1 MINKIDKIIT
11 LDDGSKYMVM
21 DQGYYDHVSYLYVS
35 KLDQE
40 GNLTD
45 TLSIFEEKEDTVT
58 TVKDDELLKKLA
70 EYFKSRAEKEAE

>member
-1 MINKIDKIIT
+1 MINKIDKVIT
-11 LDDGSKYMVM
+11 LDDSSKYMVI

-45 TLSIFEEKEDTVT
+45 TLSIFEEKENAVT
-58 TVKDDELLKKLA
+58 IVGDNELLKKLA
-70 EYFKSRAEKEAE
+70 EYFKKRAEKEV

>member
-70 EYFKSRAEKEAE
+70 EYFRKRAEKEV

>member
-11 LDDGSKYMVM
+11 LDDGSKYMVI
-21 DQGYYDHVSYLYVS
+21 DQGYYNHVSYLYVS

-45 TLSIFEEKEDTVT
+45 TLSIFEEKDNTVT
-58 TVKDDELLKKLA
+58 IVKDNELLKKLA
-70 EYFKSRAEKEAE
+70 EYFRKRAEKEA

>member
-1 MINKIDKIIT
+1 MINKIDKVIT
-11 LDDGSKYMVM
+11 LDDGSKYMVL

-45 TLSIFEEKEDTVT
+45 TLSIFEEKEKAVT
-58 TVKDDELLKKLA
+58 IVKDNELLKKLA
-70 EYFKSRAEKEAE
+70 EYFKNRAEKEV

>member
-40 GNLTD
+40 GKLTD

-58 TVKDDELLKKLA
+58 IVNDNELLKKLA
-70 EYFKSRAEKEAE
+70 EYLKKKFSRRN

>member
-40 GNLTD
+40 GKLTD

-58 TVKDDELLKKLA
+58 IVNDNELLKKLA
-70 EYFKSRAEKEAE
+70 EYFRKRAEKEV

>member
-1 MINKIDKIIT
+1 MINKIDEIIT

-70 EYFKSRAEKEAE
+70 EYFRKRAEKEA

>member
-45 TLSIFEEKEDTVT
+45 TLSIFEEKADTVT
-58 TVKDDELLKKLA
+58 IVNDNELLKKLA
-70 EYFKSRAEKEAE
+70 EYFRKRAEKEAL

>member
-1 MINKIDKIIT
+1 MIDKVDKIMT

-45 TLSIFEEKEDTVT
+45 TFSIFEEKDNSVT
-58 TVKDDELLKKLA
+58 IVKDNELLKKLA
-70 EYFKSRAEKEAE
+70 EFFKERAEKEV

>member
-58 TVKDDELLKKLA
+58 IVKDNELLKKLA
-70 EYFKSRAEKEAE
+70 EYFRKRAEKEA